1 MFRKFFKNPQIGI
14 LFDIFIGLV
23 IYVILLVTLVHVERI
38 SDQSALT
45 TYANAFWYSIVTL
58 TTVGYG
64 DLFPT
69 TIYGR
74 IIGSGFVLLSLSVHI
89 VLIGTFVN
97 LMSTIKENRK
107 LGVGGTNFTD
117 HAVIIGW
124 NDFGKMVVEQL
135 AGVGKKIAIVTDN
148 KKDIDFIL
156 EQYSQK
162 KIFTL
167 YSDFK
172 NFETLKKVNITQSS
186 IVFVNLEDDTE
197 KLVFIINIKKVFPDL
212 DFVVTLENGDLKN
225 TFLTAGVSNTISKHE
240 ISSKLL
246 ASYMF
251 EPDVASYSESIMS
264 FAQSDGDYDIKQFL
278 VTPSNPFLGKA
289 YHEAFFELK
298 KKYNSVLIGI
308 TKRDKYGKK
317 RLIKNPL
324 GDLKIAAGDYL
335 IIILNGKA
343 FKLLRKTF
351 NVEEGVFKSRKRN
364 GES

>member
-1 MFRKFFKNPQIGI
+1 MFRRFFKNPQLGI
-14 LFDIFIGLV
+14 LFDIFIGVV
-23 IYVILLVTLVHVERI
+23 IYVILLITLVRVESI

-64 DLFPT
+64 DLFPAT
-69 TIYGR
+69 VYGR
-74 IIGSGFVLLSLSVHI
+74 LIGAVFVLLSLSVHI

-107 LGVGGTNFTD
+107 LGLGGVSFSD

-135 AGVGKKIAIVTDN
+135 MGVGKKIVLITDS
-148 KKDIDFIL
+148 KQ
-156 EQYSQK
+156 EVEHVHE
-162 KIFTL
+162 L
-167 YSDFK
+167 YDTKNLFVFYNDFK
-172 NFETLKKVNITQSS
+172 NFEAMSKINIAQSS
-186 IVFVNLEDDTE
+186 IVFVNLPDDTD
-197 KLVFIINIKKVFPDL
+197 KLVFIVNIRKTYPDL
-212 DFVVTLENGDLKN
+212 EFVVTLENGDLKN
-225 TFLTAGVSNTISKHE
+225 TFINAGVTNTISKHE

-278 VTPSNPFLGKA
+278 VTPSNPYVGKT
-289 YHEAFFELK
+289 YQETFFELK
-298 KKYNSVLIGI
+298 KKYNSVLIGL

-324 GDLKIAAGDYL
+324 GDLKIGMGDYL
-335 IIILNGKA
+335 IVILNGKA
-343 FKLLRKTF
+343 FKLLRKVF
-351 NVEEGVFKSRKRN
+351 NVEEGVFKDRKT
-364 GES
+364 S